1 MKKITFLLVL
11 FLVVALSACGD
22 SDEDKEEKGSKDAT
36 EAKIDDKVWND
47 IQESGELVVGTPG
60 TLFPASY
67 YPEDSDELTGYDV
80 EIAKEISQRLG
91 LNVTF
96 EVMGF
101 DAMLTALN
109 TGRVDIILA
118 GPREESKKKF
128 AFSEP
133 VKYSYSTMIV
143 RSEDLSGIET
153 LEDLKGKKAGGAA
166 TTVYSDIARKFD
178 AEVITYGNVTNDAY
192 LRDVENG
199 RTDLVINDYYLQSL
213 ALTAFPDLNIE
224 LHPDLK
230 FHPTTNNVVV
240 DKDADTLLKKVNQVI
255 DEMREDGT
263 LTEKSVEFFGGQDV
277 SVKPEDEII
286 EIEGIE

>member
-47 IQESGELVVGTPG
+47 IQESRELVVGTPG

>member
-213 ALTAFPDLNIE
+213 ALSAFPDLNIE